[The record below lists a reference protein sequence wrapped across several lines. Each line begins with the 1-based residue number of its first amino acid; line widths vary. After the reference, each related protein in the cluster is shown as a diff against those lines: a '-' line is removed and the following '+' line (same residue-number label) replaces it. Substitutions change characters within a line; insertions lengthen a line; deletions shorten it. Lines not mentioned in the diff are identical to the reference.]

1 MNLSTFTGR
10 LGRDAETRHTANGTA
25 VASFPMAVDV
35 GWGDNKRAMWI
46 DCAIFGKRA
55 ESGLIPHLVKG
66 KQIAVSGS
74 IEDRQFEKR
83 DGTQGFKIALS
94 VDQLDLLGGGE
105 GQQPQQRSQ
114 ASIPTP
120 PQSQRQP
127 APADDQFGA
136 DDIPF

>member
-10 LGRDAETRHTANGTA
+10 LGRDAETRQTQNGTA
-25 VASFPMAVDV
+25 VASFPLAVDV
-35 GWGDNKRAMWI
+35 GWGENKRPMWI

-105 GQQPQQRSQ
+105 GQQQPQQRSQ
-114 ASIPTP
+114 ATIPTP
-120 PQSQRQP
+120 PQHGQP
-127 APADDQFGA
+127 YGNGGDLGA
-136 DDIPF
+136 DDLPF